1 MSFSQSEA
9 RKTAFALKKKDT
21 SNKNR
26 KRCFFTYEKNDLSNQ
41 KPQRCVSLAPKFP
54 PFKGACILQRLLRRR
69 FAKKFFS

>member
-9 RKTAFALKKKDT
+9 RTTAFALKKKKDT

-41 KPQRCVSLAPKFP
+41 KPQRCVSFAPKFP
-54 PFKGACILQRLLRRR
+54 PFKGACILQRLV
-69 FAKKFFS
+69 KNISEIVVE